1 MSIATRPEQAYRSDS
16 TSRGGEDR
24 PISVRVL
31 VVDDHPVVRAGLRW
45 LLEGD
50 DRLSVV
56 GEASTAHDAVLEA
69 RALQPDVVV
78 LDVHL
83 AAGDGISAIPALLHE
98 RPQTR
103 ILVFS
108 SHSDPSLLRAAF
120 AAGAS
125 GYLVKD
131 AAEGELLTAIHEIAG
146 GGRYVHPSLG
156 AQLVA
161 AEEEEAA
168 AKTQAAPLS
177 PREREVLRLLAL
189 GHTNQEIARIL
200 VISVRTVET
209 HRTRIMRK
217 LGVETRAALVGYALS
232 EGVIQAS

>member
-1 MSIATRPEQAYRSDS
+1 M
-16 TSRGGEDR
+16 
-24 PISVRVL
+24 
-31 VVDDHPVVRAGLRW
+31 VRAGLRW
-45 LLEGD
+45 LLDGD
-50 DRLSVV
+50 ARLSVV
-56 GEASTAHDAVLEA
+56 GEASTARDAVIEA

-83 AAGDGISAIPALLHE
+83 AGDGISVIPALQHE
-98 RPQTR
+98 QPQLR

-108 SHSDPSLLRAAF
+108 ADSDPALLRAAF

-125 GYLVKD
+125 GYIVKD
-131 AAEGELLTAIHEIAG
+131 AAEGELRTAIHEIAG

-168 AKTQAAPLS
+168 AKSQASPLS

-189 GHTNQEIARIL
+189 GHTNQEIARTL
-200 VISVRTVET
+200 AISVRTVET

-217 LGVETRAALVGYALS
+217 LGAETRADLVGYALA
-232 EGVIQAS
+232 EGLIQAP

>member
-1 MSIATRPEQAYRSDS
+1 VPIATKPELAYRSQP
-16 TSRGGEDR
+16 RGEDR
-24 PISVRVL
+24 PISVRLL

-45 LLEGD
+45 LLKGD

-56 GEASTAHDAVLEA
+56 GEASTAGDAVREA
-69 RALQPDVVV
+69 RAVQPDVVI

-98 RPQTR
+98 RPQAR

-108 SHSDPSLLRAAF
+108 DHSAPSLLRAAF

-131 AAEGELLTAIHEIAG
+131 AGERELITAIDEIAG

-156 AQLVA
+156 ARLVA
-161 AEEEEAA
+161 AEEEAA
-168 AKTQAAPLS
+168 MAQAAPLS
-177 PREREVLRLLAL
+177 PRERQVLRLLAL
-189 GHTNQEIARIL
+189 GHTNQEIARTL
-200 VISVRTVET
+200 AISVRTVET
-209 HRTRIMRK
+209 HRTRIMHK
-217 LGVETRAALVGYALS
+217 LGVETRAALVGYALA
-232 EGVIQAS
+232 EGVIQAR

>member
-1 MSIATRPEQAYRSDS
+1 
-16 TSRGGEDR
+16 
-24 PISVRVL
+24 
-31 VVDDHPVVRAGLRW
+31 VRAGLRW
-45 LLEGD
+45 LLDGD
-50 DRLSVV
+50 DRVSVV
-56 GEASTAHDAVLEA
+56 GEASTARDAVIEA
-69 RALQPDVVV
+69 RALRPDVVI

-98 RPQTR
+98 QPQVR

-108 SHSDPSLLRAAF
+108 GHSDPILLRAAF

-131 AAEGELLTAIHEIAG
+131 AAQSELLTAIHEIAG
-146 GGRYVHPSLG
+146 GGRYVHASLG

-189 GHTNQEIARIL
+189 GHTNQEVARTL
-200 VISVRTVET
+200 AISVRTVET

-217 LGVETRAALVGYALS
+217 LGAENRADLVGYALA
-232 EGVIQAS
+232 EGLIQAP